1 MHGYKFNHL
10 ATNSTIAVAVEA
22 RVNLALPATAMVEFV
37 AKWLN
42 LQPRTVLF
50 DISLAHGMHCTG
62 FLLIPKS
69 GAN

>member
-1 MHGYKFNHL
+1 M
-10 ATNSTIAVAVEA
+10 VAVEA